1 MFDHEPLE
9 HIAKELH
16 EIAHLLRHLLGKHAK
31 FATLVIQDLKGNRL
45 MPATL
50 PVGKTA
56 TAVLHEFVTAGGAEV
71 APIGPVGYVSSDP
84 AIATVD
90 PASGLITA
98 VAAGVATITGTDAGN
113 SLSASDS
120 VSDTPIAATV
130 ATLVITPN

>member
-9 HIAKELH
+9 RIARELH

-71 APIGPVGYVSSDP
+71 APIGPVSYASSDP